1 MGRKRAYAPLEV
13 FMNARHVGQFY
24 RAPDG
29 AYGFVYAPE
38 WLAWANALPVSRALP
53 LRAERFTGA
62 PVIAVFDNLLPD
74 NDDIRRRLAERV
86 GAEGRDAYSLLA
98 RIGRDCVGALQF
110 LPEGTTPEPS
120 TGLTGEPLEAAQ
132 IAAMLRDLGRRR
144 WGCNATA
151 IFASRWPG
159 HRRKPRCCIMT
170 ASGLRRPAAPRPPI
184 S

>member
-98 RIGRDCVGALQF
+98 RI
-110 LPEGTTPEPS
+110 
-120 TGLTGEPLEAAQ
+120 AA
-132 IAAMLRDLGRRR
+132 I
-144 WGCNATA
+144 
-151 IFASRWPG
+151 
-159 HRRKPRCCIMT
+159 
-170 ASGLRRPAAPRPPI
+170 ASGHCNSCPKAPPP
-184 S
+184 SHPPG